1 VSPPTP
7 SPPQPAAEDKS
18 QLIKRLFAE
27 IQVAAKAKDFTR
39 AEELREKLIEI
50 DPMAL
55 REIIKASEIIEEEKT
70 AGADREHLAIWD
82 NLYGDLSQEER
93 NCVFYSMKKYLLPP
107 KKMILAH
114 GALNNRLFLI
124 DKGRVT
130 IFFPKD
136 GKNIILAQLG
146 RGDILGEYTFS
157 TISLCSASAITHS
170 EVQLRCLENAA
181 TDGWEDKCPG
191 LYDKLIEFC
200 LKHGRVDEIIRAKKL
215 EKRTYSRFPAEGRVT
230 AVVLTKEGEKSEAV
244 FAGGLSDISVA
255 GACFTFRCTKKAT
268 ARALLARHLLLSISN
283 ERGDAPTVI
292 SAIGKVMRVSFHLY
306 EDYSVHVR
314 FNELLTEEQCRK
326 FMYRQS

>member
-1 VSPPTP
+1 
-7 SPPQPAAEDKS
+7 
-18 QLIKRLFAE
+18 
-27 IQVAAKAKDFTR
+27 
-39 AEELREKLIEI
+39 
-50 DPMAL
+50 
-55 REIIKASEIIEEEKT
+55 
-70 AGADREHLAIWD
+70 
-82 NLYGDLSQEER
+82 
-93 NCVFYSMKKYLLPP
+93 MKKFVLPP

-136 GKNIILAQLG
+136 GKNIVLAQLG

-181 TDGWEDKCPG
+181 TDGWEEKCPG
-191 LYDKLIEFC
+191 LHDKLIDFC
-200 LKHGRVDEIIRAKKL
+200 LKKGRVDEIIRAKKL
-215 EKRTYSRFPAEGRVT
+215 EKRTCSRFPAEGRVT
-230 AVVLTKEGEKSEAV
+230 AVVLTREGGKSEVV
-244 FAGGLSDISVA
+244 FNGGLSDISLA
-255 GACFTFRCTKKAT
+255 GACFTFRCAKKAT
-268 ARALLARHLLLSISN
+268 ARALLARHLLLSIVN

-314 FNELLTEEQCRK
+314 FNELLTEEQCNK
-326 FMYRQS
+326 LKYRQI